1 LYFCCSYDWNQFS
14 DPEFMGQ
21 VAFAISSVP
30 EVPVIQLFDIKQ
42 HSMKKAQEK
51 SLGTLQL
58 IMMRLSMLSSL
69 EECRI
74 FKNSFPRYHSR
85 DHPPS
90 GPSLSGAVAGQVATA
105 QATAAQA
112 TAQATAQA
120 VAPFPQ
126 FLKPI

>member
-1 LYFCCSYDWNQFS
+1 
-14 DPEFMGQ
+14 MGQ

-69 EECRI
+69 ELEECRI
-74 FKNSFPRYHSR
+74 FKNSFSRYHSR

-112 TAQATAQA
+112 TAAQATAAQA
-120 VAPFPQ
+120 LAPFPQ
-126 FLKPI
+126 FLKPV

>member
-1 LYFCCSYDWNQFS
+1 
-14 DPEFMGQ
+14 MGQ

-69 EECRI
+69 KECRI
-74 FKNSFPRYHSR
+74 FKNSFSRYHSR

-112 TAQATAQA
+112 TAQA